1 MYVTKQRKIKKNKR
15 MLLNINNIPINKYN
29 KAGFNKIVVNFKYLN
44 EFFVNNF
51 LFLLKV

>member
-1 MYVTKQRKIKKNKR
+1 MYVIKQRKIKKNKS

-29 KAGFNKIVVNFKYLN
+29 KAGFNKIVVNFKLMN
-44 EFFVNNF
+44 EFFENNL